1 MNAKGT
7 LSRQDA
13 QLIVEA
19 LTAGAREGLSIV
31 DAFKRVPMSAR
42 TYYRR
47 KAKFPAVVAA
57 LENHAEET
65 AALEKRQESLRQLR
79 AKIQREARETLENCI
94 PSLVSIAHGE
104 PESVMNKTTGKVIR
118 TYPRDVSAARRLLKS
133 IARMGL
139 VDDSLLSALDLS

>member
-1 MNAKGT
+1 MNAKAT

-13 QLIVEA
+13 HVILEA
-19 LTAGAREGLSIV
+19 LTARTREGLSIV

-47 KAKFPAVVAA
+47 KGKFPAIVAA
-57 LENHAEET
+57 LENCAEET

-79 AKIQREARETLENCI
+79 AKTQREAREALRDCI
-94 PSLVSIAHGE
+94 PSLVSIAYGE
-104 PESVMNKTTGKVIR
+104 PEALVNESTGKVIR

-133 IARMGL
+133 IARVG
-139 VDDSLLSALDLS
+139 